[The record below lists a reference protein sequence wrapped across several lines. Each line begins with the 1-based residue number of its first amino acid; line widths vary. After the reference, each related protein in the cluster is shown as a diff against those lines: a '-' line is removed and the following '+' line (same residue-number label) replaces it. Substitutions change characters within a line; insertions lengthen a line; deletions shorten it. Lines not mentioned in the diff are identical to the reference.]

1 MQVRFY
7 GRLAQQIAN
16 EIALDCRACTV
27 AEVRQMVAANYPDSS
42 GDMRS
47 PLVRACVGDSLVEE
61 GFQLDGVQVVEFFA
75 PVSGG

>member
-7 GRLAQQIAN
+7 GRLAQQIAD

-27 AEVRQMVAANYPDSS
+27 GEVREMVAANYPDSS
-42 GDMRS
+42 SDMRS
-47 PLVRACVGDSLVEE
+47 QLVRACVGDSLVDED
-61 GFQLDGVQVVEFFA
+61 FRLDGAQPVEFFA